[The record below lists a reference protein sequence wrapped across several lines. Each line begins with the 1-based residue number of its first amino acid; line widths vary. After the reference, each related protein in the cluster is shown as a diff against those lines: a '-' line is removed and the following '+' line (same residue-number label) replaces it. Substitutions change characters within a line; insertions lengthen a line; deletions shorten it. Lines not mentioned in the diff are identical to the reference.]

1 MSLADRFLAYADAFE
16 QSYETDDWSLIE
28 PYFTEDAV
36 YVGEPES
43 TDRNAILTRF
53 KNDVDRF
60 DKRMD
65 SRTVEFET
73 PAEKDD
79 TVTVGWQGTYTLAG
93 CPDLV
98 ISGTEIATFEGDRI
112 SRLEDVLEPDGER
125 TMNEWMQTYGERLA

>member
-43 TDRNAILTRF
+43 TDRNALLARF

-65 SRTVEFET
+65 SRKIVFET
-73 PAEKDD
+73 PVEQDN
-79 TVTVGWQGTYTLAG
+79 TVTVGWRGTYTLAG

-98 ISGTEIATFEGDRI
+98 ISGTEIATYIGDRI
-112 SRLEDVLEPDGER
+112 GRLEDVLEPGGEQ
-125 TMNEWMQTYGERLA
+125 TMNEWMQAYGERLA